1 MPSTLESRF
10 RENLERVHNLI
21 ELYERVCPDS
31 QAPDIHETDLLRAS
45 VVLLHAC
52 VEDLLRT
59 IAADRLIHR
68 PQVLAT
74 IPFPGDDL
82 YRVKFTLADLAKS
95 YGGRRVDEV
104 IKDAV
109 LAYLG
114 RRAYNNTDD
123 IASALGEAGLPPSLV
138 AAHASDVQMLIKRR
152 HHVVHRLDRDEV
164 AGSGSTA
171 LGEIDVITVRSW
183 FDHVEA
189 FGLSVVRFLE
199 TVAGPNGESES

>member
-21 ELYERVCPDS
+21 ELYERLCPDS
-31 QAPDIHETDLLRAS
+31 KTPDIQETDLLRAS

-68 PQVLAT
+68 PQVLST
-74 IPFPGDDL
+74 IPFPGDDM
-82 YRVKFTLADLAKS
+82 YRVKFTLADLART

-104 IKDAV
+104 LKDAV

-138 AAHASDVQMLIKRR
+138 AAHASDLNILMKRR
-152 HHVVHRLDRDEV
+152 HHVVHRLDRDEEPGSAV
-164 AGSGSTA
+164 AV
-171 LGEIDVITVRSW
+171 LGAINVVRVRRW
-183 FDHVEA
+183 FEHVEA
-189 FGLSVVRFLE
+189 FGLSVVQHLE
-199 TVAGPNGESES
+199 TLAGPSEESEA